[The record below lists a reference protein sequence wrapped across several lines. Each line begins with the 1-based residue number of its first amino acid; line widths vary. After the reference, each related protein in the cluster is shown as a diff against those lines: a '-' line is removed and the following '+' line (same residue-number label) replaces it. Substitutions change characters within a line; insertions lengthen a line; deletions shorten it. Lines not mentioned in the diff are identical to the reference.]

1 MLLSCKNY
9 SSLQY
14 YTIIIIILIFD
25 LGAKAIFESF
35 YGKPN
40 KAIHYGS
47 VNCDGNEQV
56 LTNCLYVQ
64 YSLEHGK
71 ELNNHVEVAGVNCQG
86 NLTHD
91 NISITDS
98 LTTSISTHLTTT
110 GKLQYVS
117 SKTTTAINTIS
128 ITGTGSTNSTRA
140 TSVSD
145 TSTTSTSNEVVIL
158 SIGVIALVFGITALI
173 VGYVSAFYH
182 SN

>member
-1 MLLSCKNY
+1 MCR
-9 SSLQY
+9 
-14 YTIIIIILIFD
+14 IILDSIEDYFRKFG
-25 LGAKAIFESF
+25 LYASFHHCIGAKAISDSF

-47 VNCDGNEQV
+47 VNCDGNERV

-64 YSLEHGK
+64 YSLEQGK
-71 ELNNHVEVAGVNCQG
+71 ELNIHVEVAGVNCQG

-117 SKTTTAINTIS
+117 SMMTSTTIATG
-128 ITGTGSTNSTRA
+128 GTG
-140 TSVSD
+140 VSD
-145 TSTTSTSNEVVIL
+145 TSISGSEVAIL
-158 SIGVIALVFGITALI
+158 SIGIIALIFGVTALI
-173 VGYVSAFYH
+173 IG
-182 SN
+182 

>member
-1 MLLSCKNY
+1 M
-9 SSLQY
+9 
-14 YTIIIIILIFD
+14 IFD

-35 YGKPN
+35 YGKP
-40 KAIHYGS
+40 KKVIHYGS
-47 VNCDGNEQV
+47 VKCDGNEQE

-64 YSLEHGK
+64 YSLEHSK
-71 ELNNHVEVAGVNCQG
+71 ELNIHVEVAGVNCNS

-91 NISITDS
+91 IISITDS

-117 SKTTTAINTIS
+117 SETTTAINTIS

-140 TSVSD
+140 TGVSD
-145 TSTTSTSNEVVIL
+145 TSTTSASNEVVIL
-158 SIGVIALVFGITALI
+158 SIRVTALVFGITALS

-182 SN
+182 QN

>member
-1 MLLSCKNY
+1 M
-9 SSLQY
+9 
-14 YTIIIIILIFD
+14 IFD

-35 YGKPN
+35 YGKPK

-47 VNCDGNEQV
+47 VNCDGNEQE
-56 LTNCLYVQ
+56 LTNCVYVH

-71 ELNNHVEVAGVNCQG
+71 ELNIHVEVGGVNCHS

-91 NISITDS
+91 IISIIDS

-110 GKLQYVS
+110 GKLQHVS
-117 SKTTTAINTIS
+117 SKTTTAINAIS

-140 TSVSD
+140 TGVSD
-145 TSTTSTSNEVVIL
+145 TSTSTTSTTSTSNEVVIR
-158 SIGVIALVFGITALI
+158 SFGVTALVFGITALI

-182 SN
+182 QN

>member
-1 MLLSCKNY
+1 MYFIHHSLLGSE
-9 SSLQY
+9 
-14 YTIIIIILIFD
+14 
-25 LGAKAIFESF
+25 AISGSF

-47 VNCDGNEQV
+47 VNCDGSEQV

-110 GKLQYVS
+110 GKLQHVS
-117 SKTTTAINTIS
+117 FTTTT
-128 ITGTGSTNSTRA
+128 TGEAGL
-140 TSVSD
+140 SD
-145 TSTTSTSNEVVIL
+145 TTSTSSEVIILSVGIIVLILGVIVVI
-158 SIGVIALVFGITALI
+158 IG
-173 VGYVSAFYH
+173 
-182 SN
+182 